1 MANILVSLEHGIEVG
16 AEDVL
21 RFLTVA
27 KSTATK
33 AEPSVIAALGVLL
46 GTLEK
51 TMADASLAAA
61 TPLNFSLDAATVSDL
76 RSVWPSVAAF
86 AASLGIKF

>member
-16 AEDVL
+16 AADVL

-27 KSTATK
+27 QSTATK
-33 AEPSVIAALGVLL
+33 LEPGVIAALGVLL

-51 TMADASLAAA
+51 TMTDLSQATAS
-61 TPLNFSLDAATVSDL
+61 PLNVTLDAATVNDL
-76 RSVWPSVAAF
+76 RMVWPEVAAF
-86 AASLGIKF
+86 AGSLGIKF